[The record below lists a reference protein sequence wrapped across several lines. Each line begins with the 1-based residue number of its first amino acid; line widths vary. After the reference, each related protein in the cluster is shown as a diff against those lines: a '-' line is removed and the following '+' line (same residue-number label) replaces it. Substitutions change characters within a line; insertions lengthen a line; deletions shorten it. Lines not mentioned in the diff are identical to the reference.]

1 MKRSTILSL
10 ALAALAM
17 LVPGLVHADEAG
29 EAAIR
34 KTLHEYAEAYNKH
47 DAAAAGTFWAENATH
62 IDRVTGDR
70 TEGRAAIQAD
80 LAAYFESNPDTKL
93 SAEIDS
99 IRNITDQVAVVEGR
113 SFINVEG
120 ADPEISNFSVIV
132 AKSGDKWQLNTAEE
146 LPASPV
152 SPSNLK
158 DLESL
163 VGKWVDSS
171 PEERIETEFR
181 WSNSGNFLL
190 RSFTCHRPEGS
201 ESLGTQ
207 IIGWDPREQQ
217 IRSWSF
223 HSDGSF
229 SEATWSRSG
238 SAWTTNTTSTLAD
251 GRTATGT
258 YVMTPVD
265 EKTMTIQLIAHTID
279 GAPQPTN
286 DPVTLV
292 RESTEAEPQTPEPAS
307 K

>member
-1 MKRSTILSL
+1 MKRSKILSL
-10 ALAALAM
+10 AIAVLAM
-17 LVPGLVHADEAG
+17 LAPAFSLAD

-47 DAAAAGTFWAENATH
+47 DAAAAGAFWAENATH

-80 LAAYFESNPDTKL
+80 LAAYFESHPEAKL

-99 IRNITDQVAVVEGR
+99 IRSITDQVSVVEGR
-113 SFINVEG
+113 SFVNAEG

-132 AKSGDKWQLNTAEE
+132 SKSGDKWQLNTAEE

-158 DLESL
+158 ELEWL
-163 VGKWVDSS
+163 VGKWVDNS

-181 WSNSGNFLL
+181 WSSSGNFLV
-190 RSFTCHRPEGS
+190 RSFTRHGAEGS

-207 IIGWDPREQQ
+207 IIGWDPRGQQ
-217 IRSWSF
+217 IRSWTF
-223 HSDGSF
+223 HSDGAF
-229 SEATWSRSG
+229 CEATWSQSG
-238 SAWTTNTTSTLAD
+238 NAWMTSTNSTLAD

-258 YVMTPVD
+258 YVTTPVD

-279 GAPQPTN
+279 GVPQPTN

-292 RESTEAEPQTPEPAS
+292 RGPADAEPQTPEPTS